1 MDTQTSMLQEA
12 QTQPVTLENPSAIQ
26 GQLTGK
32 AKGWA
37 NLKPQRPGEPS
48 RNPRGRPKKD
58 LDLAALAQQHAQKA
72 IETLVSVMSNE
83 DATPAARVSAAGEIL
98 DRGFGRA
105 PQSIDMNAT
114 MTLSSEFEQF
124 IRMLNAGAGA
134 KVIDQV
140 VDAAE

>member
-1 MDTQTSMLQEA
+1 MDTQGVDQTVLQEA
-12 QTQPVTLENPSAIQ
+12 QIQ
-26 GQLTGK
+26 LDEQRPAPKTN
-32 AKGWA
+32 KGWA
-37 NLKPQRPGEPS
+37 NLVPAKKGEV

-58 LDLAALAQQHAQKA
+58 LDLAALAQQHAKAA
-72 IETLVSVMSNE
+72 IETLVSVMT
-83 DATPAARVSAAGEIL
+83 DVGATPSARVSAAGEIL
-98 DRGFGRA
+98 DRGFGKA

-140 VDAAE
+140 ADAAE

>member
-114 MTLSSEFEQF
+114 MTLSGAFEDF

-140 VDAAE
+140 ADAAE